1 MTRICI
7 IGDSSVSAIKRGW
20 SLVESDY
27 PQCELTYFAC
37 LGQDMATLK
46 VVGGR
51 LISTNQFCANRIR
64 ETSNGLDGIADEY
77 DWFLLVA
84 LGFNPNFCFQLC
96 ESHRVECED
105 ADERVPISN
114 ACFESMVE
122 DEFRYSVAISTVRKL
137 RQITL
142 APIAV
147 TPAPM
152 RCRNLDSMSAL
163 REMLSAGAERKIKD
177 MTDGVAIRLAD
188 ECGFR
193 LFLQPEHTLSSPL
206 ITNSIYSRHPGK
218 PQGHV
223 NAAYGKEFWNT
234 FLDKWPAGI
243 L

>member
-1 MTRICI
+1 MIRICI
-7 IGDSSVSAIKRGW
+7 IGDSSVNAIKNGW

-27 PQCELTYFAC
+27 PQCELTYFASQ
-37 LGQDMATLK
+37 GRDMATLK
-46 VVGGR
+46 LVGGR
-51 LISTNQFCANRIR
+51 LIATNQSLASRFR
-64 ETSNGLDGIADEY
+64 ESSNGLQSIADEY

-105 ADERVPISN
+105 ADERAPISN

-122 DEFRYSVAISTVRKL
+122 EEFRYSVAISTVRKL

-147 TPAPM
+147 MPTPM

-163 REMLSAGAERKIKD
+163 REMLSAGADRKIKD
-177 MTDGVAIRLAD
+177 MTDGVATRLAH

-218 PQGHV
+218 PQGHM
-223 NAAYGKEFWNT
+223 NAAFGKEVWNV
-234 FLDKWPAGI
+234 FLGKWPAGI